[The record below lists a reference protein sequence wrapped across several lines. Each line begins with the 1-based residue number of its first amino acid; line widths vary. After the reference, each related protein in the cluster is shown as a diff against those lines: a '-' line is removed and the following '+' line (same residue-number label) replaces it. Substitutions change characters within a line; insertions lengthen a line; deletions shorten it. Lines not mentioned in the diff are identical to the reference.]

1 MSKIKQRRAQNP
13 AMFNDVF
20 WEEHMFLNNSF
31 GKNMELL
38 QRSMDVSLYRRAV
51 ISDNLAN
58 ADTPNFK
65 RSVVNFEAELKR
77 ALDTEGRTGMEAA
90 MTDSKHISFN
100 KVQDWRDV
108 QPRKVLDYLTKSDN
122 NGNNVDAEEEMMA
135 ALQNQLQYNLL
146 TTSISNQFY
155 QITKVTS

>member
-1 MSKIKQRRAQNP
+1 
-13 AMFNDVF
+13 
-20 WEEHMFLNNSF
+20 MFLDNSF

-38 QRSMDVSLYRRAV
+38 HRSMDVSLYRRAV

-65 RSVVNFEAELKR
+65 RSVVNFESELKR
-77 ALDTEGRTGMEAA
+77 ALDSEGKQGMEAA
-90 MTDSKHISFN
+90 MTNSKHISFN
-100 KVQDWRDV
+100 KARDWKEV

-122 NGNNVDAEEEMMA
+122 NGNNVDAEEEMMLA
-135 ALQNQLQYNLL
+135 MQNQLQYNLL

-155 QITKVTS
+155 QISKVTG

>member
-1 MSKIKQRRAQNP
+1 
-13 AMFNDVF
+13 MFV
-20 WEEHMFLNNSF
+20 NNTF

-38 QRSMDVSLYRRAV
+38 HRMMDVSLYRRSV
-51 ISDNLAN
+51 ISYNIAN

-77 ALDTEGRTGMEAA
+77 ALDSEHKTGMEAA
-90 MTDSKHISFN
+90 MTDPKHISFN

-108 QPRKVLDYLTKSDN
+108 KPRKVLDYLTQADN
-122 NGNNVDAEEEMMA
+122 NGNNVDAEEELML

-146 TTSISNQFY
+146 TSSISNQFA
-155 QITKVTS
+155 QIQKVTS